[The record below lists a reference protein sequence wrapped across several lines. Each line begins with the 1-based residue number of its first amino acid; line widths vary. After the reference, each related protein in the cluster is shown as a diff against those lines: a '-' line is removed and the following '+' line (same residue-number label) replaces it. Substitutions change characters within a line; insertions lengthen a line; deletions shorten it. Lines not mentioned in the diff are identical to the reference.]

1 MINKLK
7 KKIFLIIQI
16 SFSSIIVGLIL
27 LFTFVNYR
35 NIINSSNFFSE
46 KVFPENSIR
55 KNRDVTQNIPQNTL
69 QNTNQNANQNEFINI
84 DGIYSFE
91 IKDQRLHFSL
101 NDNYSEEILNY
112 ALKVSK
118 KDNKDGII
126 GNYVYK
132 VKKLDNNTY
141 LVTLIE
147 NKEMINHIKIL
158 IIASITIGIILCF
171 IISFVANKIS
181 EIIVKPVE
189 ETFEKQKQFIS
200 DASHE
205 LKTPLAIIEANTE
218 VLENT
223 NKNNKWIKYIQNE
236 IVSMNKLVNDLLILS
251 KAENETI
258 KANVSNV
265 NLTEEINLI
274 ISSFDVVAFENGINI
289 NKEINE
295 NIYFNCDKEEIKRI
309 VSILIDNAI
318 KHTDKDKNIY
328 INLKEIKNE
337 IQLEVINEGEPIP
350 EEEREKIFERF
361 YRVDKSRNRSEKRY
375 GLGLAIAKATVEKYK
390 GKIEVLYEENYT
402 IFKIELPN

>member
-375 GLGLAIAKATVEKYK
+375 GLGLSKTTNQSS
-390 GKIEVLYEENYT
+390 L
-402 IFKIELPN
+402 